1 MLLKIT
7 GLLHIQQTS
16 QCLARSPPNLLK
28 IKEISVVPTVVQA
41 EEEDVETEEGVEVEE
56 DKEEEAK
63 AKAEAEAE
71 KVEDNSNKLHLVP
84 LHPQMQYHLVVKNG
98 GTAQHK
104 WRQNAYTQTQLIK
117 AAVDIVMYRDTVTP
131 SVVTKEWMSRQD
143 STIKSIHKLANC
155 QPRSMPLMASQLQ
168 VPDSKKNR
176 DLLSAQLGVSS
187 TLMLNNN
194 MLVSSNNN
202 NKTHKI

>member
-7 GLLHIQQTS
+7 GLLHMQQTS
-16 QCLARSPPNLLK
+16 QCLAHSPPNLLK

-41 EEEDVETEEGVEVEE
+41 EEEDVETGEGVEVEE

-63 AKAEAEAE
+63 AKAEAEAG

-84 LHPQMQYHLVVKNG
+84 LHPQMQYHLEVKNG

-117 AAVDIVMYRDTVTP
+117 AAVDIVMYRDIVTP
-131 SVVTKEWMSRQD
+131 SVATKEWMSRLD
-143 STIKSIHKLANC
+143 NTTRSNHKLVNY
-155 QPRSMPLMASQLQ
+155 Q
-168 VPDSKKNR
+168 
-176 DLLSAQLGVSS
+176 
-187 TLMLNNN
+187 
-194 MLVSSNNN
+194 
-202 NKTHKI
+202 

>member
-1 MLLKIT
+1 M
-7 GLLHIQQTS
+7 
-16 QCLARSPPNLLK
+16 
-28 IKEISVVPTVVQA
+28 VPTVVQV
-41 EEEDVETEEGVEVEE
+41 EEEDVETGEVVEVEVDKE

-71 KVEDNSNKLHLVP
+71 EVEDNSNKLHLVP

-131 SVVTKEWMSRQD
+131 SVVTKGWMSRQD

-168 VPDSKKNR
+168 VPDSKRNR

>member
-1 MLLKIT
+1 M
-7 GLLHIQQTS
+7 
-16 QCLARSPPNLLK
+16 
-28 IKEISVVPTVVQA
+28 
-41 EEEDVETEEGVEVEE
+41 EEEVIEVEVVEAEE
-56 DKEEEAK
+56 DKVVEAK

-98 GTAQHK
+98 GTAQLK

-117 AAVDIVMYRDTVTP
+117 AAVAIVMSQAIVIP
-131 SVVTKEWMSRQD
+131 NVVTKEWMSRLD
-143 STIKSIHKLANC
+143 YTIRSIHKLANC
-155 QPRSMPLMASQLQ
+155 QPKSMPLMASQLQ

-194 MLVSSNNN
+194 KWGNNN
-202 NKTHKI
+202 RIPKN